1 MTGTITPYES
11 LRQADIPDL
20 AAVLN
25 AQRARATD
33 VVADASL
40 IKVALTDTGP
50 AISLS
55 GITEPVLS
63 DDGVTDING
72 LYVPTTVAD
81 EGIAAKLDI
90 PLPYL
95 RKCRVQDP
103 YLYRKNIEGWLKRD
117 ERRFL
122 LRLFRGDDSRVG
134 VLRAFLSDQYR
145 VIDNLDVLLAVL
157 KGITDAGVENPIV
170 EADLTD
176 RRMIVRV
183 IVPQIALYAEKF
195 LKDYRNPFTG
205 EQSLRGWTPE
215 RLRQAALNEGHS
227 VDDKVIFAGF
237 VFTNSEVG
245 GGAFRITPRI
255 VIGPCTNGLQLAA
268 EAVSRTHLGAKL
280 EEGVVQWSQETL
292 ESNLR
297 LITSQATDAVRT
309 YLDVDFI
316 TRQVE
321 KLSEEAQTPIRNPQ
335 AVVTNVSKKL
345 GFTEGQARDILAQFI
360 RGGQVTAGGVMQ
372 AVSAQAQLVG
382 DGDTAHDM
390 ESAAV
395 KAMGLAREADKLVG
409 VS

>member
-183 IVPQIALYAEKF
+183 IVPQIALYAEQF

-215 RLRQAALNEGHS
+215 RLRQAAQNEGHD
-227 VDDKVIFAGF
+227 VQDKVVFAGF
-237 VFTNSEVG
+237 VFTNSGDEELDWCSDIRHGLDDEVHTLPPVKPPG
-245 GGAFRITPRI
+245 HEKI
-255 VIGPCTNGLQLAA
+255 VECSMPETGERCCLIQDLGVDSIELEEPVLHLFTNGEHAF
-268 EAVSRTHLGAKL
+268 
-280 EEGVVQWSQETL
+280 
-292 ESNLR
+292 
-297 LITSQATDAVRT
+297 DVR
-309 YLDVDFI
+309 
-316 TRQVE
+316 
-321 KLSEEAQTPIRNPQ
+321 AQ
-335 AVVTNVSKKL
+335 
-345 GFTEGQARDILAQFI
+345 
-360 RGGQVTAGGVMQ
+360 
-372 AVSAQAQLVG
+372 
-382 DGDTAHDM
+382 
-390 ESAAV
+390 
-395 KAMGLAREADKLVG
+395 
-409 VS
+409 